1 MIYIWYTVYTIH
13 NINYIHNTL
22 YTVHSGNVAEYCYL
36 GNLSHID
43 TVTRVTIYVVCCI
56 LILLASL
63 IGVFGYQNIEAKAG
77 NEPSLVKAGNEPSL
91 VKAGNEP
98 SLAKADESQR
108 TQVQDEH
115 PDGNRFFNKSER
127 YRDII
132 FRKSVGFVV
141 VTVAY
146 NSLVMAF
153 YTMTLE
159 TCIGNTFTYRKLIPL
174 MGIVFGIAEITG
186 SLIFEKLCKKFSN
199 QCLVIVLFTLSLT
212 AFYLA
217 FLIFSPDC
225 TSSTSHSSYLTPRQS
240 IIMVIS
246 VLLGVADAGYNILS
260 ASFMGLLF
268 RDESEVGFMILNS
281 TLSLGTALSFFA
293 SSHLSV
299 YTILGIKVLFCVPT
313 TMFIVLDMI
322 R

>member
-1 MIYIWYTVYTIH
+1 MLYHV
-13 NINYIHNTL
+13 YIHYTHDIL

-91 VKAGNEP
+91 
-98 SLAKADESQR
+98 AKADESQR

-127 YRDII
+127 YRNII

-217 FLIFSPDC
+217 FLIFSPEC

-281 TLSLGTALSFFA
+281 TLSLGTALAFFV